1 MNFINEIIE
10 WFTNEST
17 TTGEKIIILIGT
29 IALFVSLAIA
39 IWTAISRKFKGAM
52 IWLGIFIFIAILTT
66 VGFNVMK
73 AIGEGTGQDI
83 ENQVGFITFTFQY
96 IYSLIQ

>member
-39 IWTAISRKFKGAM
+39 IWTAISRKFKGAF

-83 ENQVGFITFTFQY
+83 ENQVGFITFAFQY
-96 IYSLIQ
+96 IYSLI